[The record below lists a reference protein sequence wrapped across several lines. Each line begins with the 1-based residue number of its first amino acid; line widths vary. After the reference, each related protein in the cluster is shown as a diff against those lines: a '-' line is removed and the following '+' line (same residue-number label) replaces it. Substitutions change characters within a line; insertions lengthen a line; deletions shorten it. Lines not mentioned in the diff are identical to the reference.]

1 MGEYKL
7 MQFIT
12 LRRKYYLPFAQRR
25 RKLVRLGGFPHRL
38 AGPRAAPS
46 RRAGF
51 DCLQPAVSLRPP
63 TAVGLVFCLQPFRP
77 MPRILAIDYGNKRVG
92 LAVTDPLAM
101 IASPLETIHSKDLL
115 AYVKAY
121 HLREPLRAV
130 VVGMPRTLLNEPTDV
145 TSAVV
150 GLLRTLRRELPELP
164 IHELDERFTS
174 RMAHAT
180 MLAGGLGQK
189 ARRDKATVDR
199 ISATIILQ
207 SFLESPLMRE
217 V

>member
-1 MGEYKL
+1 MC
-7 MQFIT
+7 
-12 LRRKYYLPFAQRR
+12 LPVGRVFFRFECSGSQHPGQ
-25 RKLVRLGGFPHRL
+25 VRTEL
-38 AGPRAAPS
+38 AGELGAFGPPYL
-46 RRAGF
+46 
-51 DCLQPAVSLRPP
+51 CTRPHWLALC
-63 TAVGLVFCLQPFRP
+63 TFLVLHRHH
-77 MPRILAIDYGNKRVG
+77 MGRILAIDYGNKRVG
-92 LAVTDPLAM
+92 LAVTDPLCM

-121 HLREPLRAV
+121 HQREPLRAI

-150 GLLRTLRRELPELP
+150 GLLRTLRRKLPALP

-174 RMAHAT
+174 RMAHAA

-199 ISATIILQ
+199 ISAAIILQ

>member
-1 MGEYKL
+1 
-7 MQFIT
+7 
-12 LRRKYYLPFAQRR
+12 
-25 RKLVRLGGFPHRL
+25 
-38 AGPRAAPS
+38 
-46 RRAGF
+46 
-51 DCLQPAVSLRPP
+51 
-63 TAVGLVFCLQPFRP
+63 
-77 MPRILAIDYGNKRVG
+77 MPRILAIDYGTKRVG
-92 LAVTDPLAM
+92 LAVTDPLGM

-121 HLREPLRAV
+121 HLREPLRAI

-150 GLLRTLRRELPELP
+150 GLLRTLHRELPKVP

-189 ARRDKATVDR
+189 ARRDKAIVDR

-217 V
+217 A

>member
-1 MGEYKL
+1 MSKARL
-7 MQFIT
+7 M
-12 LRRKYYLPFAQRR
+12 
-25 RKLVRLGGFPHRL
+25 LGFS
-38 AGPRAAPS
+38 PRAYLG
-46 RRAGF
+46 RATGAARGRI
-51 DCLQPAVSLRPP
+51 DCLQPAVSLPLPVAAGRPCYLP
-63 TAVGLVFCLQPFRP
+63 HSPSQP

-121 HLREPLRAV
+121 HLREPLRAI

-207 SFLESPLMRE
+207 SFLESPRMRE
-217 V
+217 I